1 MHVIHEIGSVWNT
14 ESRILF
20 LGTMP
25 SPASR
30 LAGFYYMHPR
40 NRFWPVMEKI
50 FSVTLPSVS
59 ERHDFLLQNNI
70 ALWDV
75 LCRCDI
81 DGAQDSSIKNAV
93 PNNFTQILNES
104 KISRIFCTG
113 KAALLLYEK
122 LCAKKLFCSIRRYSF
137 HKSGK
142 CFVDSGK
149 TLRRIQ
155 KENICR
161 RIPLIK
167 LERIFGIHYELL
179 RKYGKGW
186 NIFLTFLDNCK
197 TSEYNSF
204 SVNFKISE
212 LRLIIL
218 QPIFL
223 FNYCVFL

>member
-1 MHVIHEIGSVWNT
+1 MHVIHEIEPVWNT

-40 NRFWPVMEKI
+40 NRFWPVMKKI
-50 FSVTLPSVS
+50 FSVTLPSVN
-59 ERHDFLLQNNI
+59 ERRTFLLQNNI

-113 KAALLLYEK
+113 KTALSLYEK
-122 LCAKKLFCSIRRYSF
+122 LCAKNYSVPYEGLPSTSPANASWTLEKLCEEYRKKIFADAF
-137 HKSGK
+137 H
-142 CFVDSGK
+142 
-149 TLRRIQ
+149 Q
-155 KENICR
+155 
-161 RIPLIK
+161 
-167 LERIFGIHYELL
+167 
-179 RKYGKGW
+179 
-186 NIFLTFLDNCK
+186 
-197 TSEYNSF
+197 
-204 SVNFKISE
+204 
-212 LRLIIL
+212 
-218 QPIFL
+218 
-223 FNYCVFL
+223 

>member
-1 MHVIHEIGSVWNT
+1 MHVIHEIGPVWNT

-50 FSVTLPSVS
+50 FSVTLPSVN
-59 ERHDFLLQNNI
+59 EQRTFLLQNNI

-75 LCRCDI
+75 LCGCDI

-113 KAALLLYEK
+113 KTALLLYEK
-122 LCAKKLFCSIRRYSF
+122 LCAKKLFCSIRRSSF
-137 HKSGK
+137 DKSGK

-161 RIPLIK
+161 RISSIK
-167 LERIFGIHYELL
+167 PKAIFRMHTWLYLHPQ
-179 RKYGKGW
+179 
-186 NIFLTFLDNCK
+186 TV
-197 TSEYNSF
+197 EYIPNF
-204 SVNFKISE
+204 S
-212 LRLIIL
+212 
-218 QPIFL
+218 
-223 FNYCVFL
+223 